1 MTVTKGSLPAGLLR
15 ETYIQ
20 IDLDCIA
27 HNMDLIRQMCGPST
41 RIGAVV
47 KADAHGHGALGIA
60 DTLLQNGADLLCV
73 AVLSEAVELKQQDLR
88 YPVLIMGLTMPQ
100 LFPYLLQYDIIQT
113 VDTLAQAEALDALAA
128 RIGKKARIHI
138 KVDTGFHRL
147 GFAPSEQAIEEIAS
161 ICRMDHLLVEG
172 IFTHLALLDD
182 ASNEQQSSLFIQVR
196 DALQGLGIH
205 IPCWH
210 IADSI
215 ASVDYPAYRMDMIR
229 AGAIIYGLKGFH
241 KGRLDIR
248 QALTFK
254 TRISHITQVRAGE
267 GVGYDFTWRADRDT
281 RIATLPFGYADGYPR
296 SLAHKGQVTLHG
308 KRVPIVGIICMDQC
322 MIDLSQVPEARLGDE
337 VVIYGDGADG
347 TLSIQEIAQLTGTNK
362 NDIVSRLTRRPPR
375 VYVRGGQVIAVQ
387 DGAGRLQRCTPGTS
401 MGSAAGYPD
410 PSAFQERAY
419 DDKEDEHVDL

>member
-1 MTVTKGSLPAGLLR
+1 M
-15 ETYIQ
+15 
-20 IDLDCIA
+20 
-27 HNMDLIRQMCGPST
+27 
-41 RIGAVV
+41 
-47 KADAHGHGALGIA
+47 
-60 DTLLQNGADLLCV
+60 
-73 AVLSEAVELKQQDLR
+73 
-88 YPVLIMGLTMPQ
+88 
-100 LFPYLLQYDIIQT
+100 
-113 VDTLAQAEALDALAA
+113 
-128 RIGKKARIHI
+128 
-138 KVDTGFHRL
+138 
-147 GFAPSEQAIEEIAS
+147 
-161 ICRMDHLLVEG
+161 
-172 IFTHLALLDD
+172 
-182 ASNEQQSSLFIQVR
+182 
-196 DALQGLGIH
+196 
-205 IPCWH
+205 
-210 IADSI
+210 
-215 ASVDYPAYRMDMIR
+215 
-229 AGAIIYGLKGFH
+229 
-241 KGRLDIR
+241 
-248 QALTFK
+248 
-254 TRISHITQVRAGE
+254 
-267 GVGYDFTWRADRDT
+267 GYDFTWRADRDT